1 MTELFLLIVFSLSC
15 YGGAVGIA
23 HSKLFQ
29 PLRYFLS
36 YSNYYLDENDK
47 LISAVHRTNSIFK
60 FFGKL
65 TSCTLCLGFWL
76 GIIFSTFITSPCGL
90 IRAYSPESFTLMS
103 KAVTLIYDGFLGAAS
118 AFITHLL
125 FRSRM
130 EGA

>member
-1 MTELFLLIVFSLSC
+1 MTELFLLIVFILSC
-15 YGGAVGIA
+15 YGGAIGIS

-29 PLRYFLS
+29 PVRYFLS
-36 YSNYYLDENDK
+36 YSTYNLDEQGK
-47 LISAVHRTNSIFK
+47 ITYAVHRTNPIFK
-60 FFGKL
+60 FLSKL
-65 TSCTLCLGFWL
+65 ASCTLCLGFWL
-76 GIIFSTFITSPCGL
+76 GIVFSTFIISPCGL
-90 IRAYSPESFTLMS
+90 IKAYSPESFTLMS